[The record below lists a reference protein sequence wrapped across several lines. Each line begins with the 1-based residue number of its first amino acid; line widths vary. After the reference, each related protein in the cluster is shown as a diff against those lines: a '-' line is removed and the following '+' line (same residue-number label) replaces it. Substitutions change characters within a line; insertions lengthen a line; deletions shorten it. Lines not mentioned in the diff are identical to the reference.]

1 MLYLSPRPDAAP
13 TTTSGNGQRRSQ
25 VDQSHRIVLTLTH
38 RHADV
43 DITQSDEEVR
53 EERSPSR
60 RYGRFSG
67 DLMLAADRNRMVDLR
82 AGQGLG
88 ALPRWSFQRLP

>member
-1 MLYLSPRPDAAP
+1 MPGNAMAEPAAAAQTTRRRRIRLPGASILYL
-13 TTTSGNGQRRSQ
+13 G
-25 VDQSHRIVLTLTH
+25 ITL
-38 RHADV
+38 
-43 DITQSDEEVR
+43 SDERGEG
-53 EERSPSR
+53 ERAHSR

>member
-1 MLYLSPRPDAAP
+1 MTAAV
-13 TTTSGNGQRRSQ
+13 TNRDLK
-25 VDQSHRIVLTLTH
+25 VN
-38 RHADV
+38 AN
-43 DITQSDEEVR
+43 
-53 EERSPSR
+53 R